1 MAEQGSDY
9 YVSGG
14 VNWSAFT
21 LEQLVNM
28 VVDQASVPQL
38 ERLADDWRSTGDGVA
53 DAADYLADALD
64 DLMDFWS
71 GDSADKARYAVALNA
86 QWVGDLGVTAK
97 DMGGPIEEA
106 AGALKSA
113 QETMPKLPVA
123 PPAAV
128 PGSAPEGADRAQ
140 LVTEGSPLASA
151 VGATAAGSESA
162 FQAQAEQEQLKRV
175 AIETM
180 QRFEQA
186 AVGIDQTTPQFEDR
200 GSVLRPRVDDIG
212 VTPGGDVWISTVN
225 VAAGVDLRWQLLT
238 GMTDASSSSMSGV
251 GAYDGGGGGGI
262 GGGGGGLSGGIG
274 GAGTGG
280 VFAMRPGPVMGG
292 RGTIGDGAG
301 TLGGVNRGGVPTG
314 AAGALPTS
322 GGGSA
327 TGGMMGGPMAPMA
340 GAGMGGQGAGSAH
353 RRRVPYDGDDPF
365 DTGQKA
371 SPPVIG
377 L

>member
-14 VNWSAFT
+14 VNWAAFT
-21 LEQLVNM
+21 LEELINM
-28 VVDQASVPQL
+28 VVDKASVPQL
-38 ERLADDWRSTGDGVA
+38 ERLADDWRLTGDGVS

-71 GDSADKARYAVALNA
+71 GESADKARYAVALNA

-97 DMGGPIEEA
+97 DMGDPIEEA

-113 QETMPKLPVA
+113 QEAMPKLPQTL
-123 PPAAV
+123 PAAV

-140 LVTEGSPLASA
+140 LVTEGSPLGAA

-186 AVGIDQTTPQFEDR
+186 AVGIDQATPQFEGR
-200 GSVLRPRVDDIG
+200 SNELRPRVDDVG

-225 VAAGVDLRWQLLT
+225 IATGIDMRWQLLT
-238 GMTDASSSSMSGV
+238 GMDDTTTSSVRGP
-251 GAYDGGGGGGI
+251 GGFDGGGGGGI
-262 GGGGGGLSGGIG
+262 GGGGGLSGGYG
-274 GAGTGG
+274 GGGTGG
-280 VFAMRPGPVMGG
+280 GFGVMPGPMSG
-292 RGTIGDGAG
+292 RGTIGDTAG
-301 TLGGVNRGGVPTG
+301 NVGGLSRGGLPTG
-314 AAGALPTS
+314 AAGVFSSP
-322 GGGSA
+322 GGGST
-327 TGGMMGGPMAPMA
+327 TGGMMGPMAPMA
-340 GAGMGGQGAGSAH
+340 GAGMGAGGAAQAH
-353 RRRVPYDGDDPF
+353 RRRVPYDADDPF
-365 DTGQKA
+365 DTGEKA